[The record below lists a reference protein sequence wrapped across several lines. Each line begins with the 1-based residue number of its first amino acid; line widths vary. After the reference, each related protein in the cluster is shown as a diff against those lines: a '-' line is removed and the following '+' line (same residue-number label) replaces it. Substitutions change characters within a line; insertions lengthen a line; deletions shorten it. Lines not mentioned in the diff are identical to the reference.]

1 MKKKK
6 ADLPFR
12 IHLKTDACAF
22 HRQRML
28 INIVPLYI
36 QLYLCSDDRRPNLLG
51 ACKRSLPPMFFAQT
65 DDDKSSQRQ
74 LNEAN
79 RQFPCLLGIE

>member
-1 MKKKK
+1 MKKKKK

-36 QLYLCSDDRRPNLLG
+36 QLYLCSDDQRPNLLG
-51 ACKRSLPPMFFAQT
+51 ACKRSLPHVFCPEPMMT
-65 DDDKSSQRQ
+65 
-74 LNEAN
+74 N
-79 RQFPCLLGIE
+79 RRSVN